1 MLISKEVFN
10 HMAELG
16 VTNGVFLFV
25 SNEKETMEQEALSFA
40 RNLLNY
46 TTEDSALNERIYRQ
60 KEGYISAEQVNDFI
74 EFEAKKAVGVPSKIL
89 IMYDVDLLKDN
100 VSDKMLKCIEDYSED
115 SLIVFTTTAPESVS
129 RTIRSRCMVFK
140 TWTDRVNQYAEFKEK
155 FTGVKEQ
162 IAHATEYSEIDSIQ
176 KDVSELSI
184 MDVIQ
189 ALFTNAQSNADL
201 EIARFA
207 LDAHLTGS
215 QPDQVLSYIINSY
228 WCLYHNLRSWESST
242 EMGVA

>member
-1 MLISKEVFN
+1 MLISQEIFN
-10 HMAELG
+10 RMAELG

-25 SNEKETMEQEALSFA
+25 SNEKETMEKEALSFA
-40 RNLLNY
+40 RNLLKY
-46 TTEDSALNERIYRQ
+46 SKEDSALNERIYQQ
-60 KEGYISAEQVNDFI
+60 KDGFISAEQVNDFI
-74 EFEAKKAVGVPSKIL
+74 EFESKKAVGVPAKIL

-100 VSDKMLKCIEDYSED
+100 VSDKMLKCIEDYNED

-140 TWTDRVNQYAEFKEK
+140 TWTDSVDKFEALKEK
-155 FTGVKEQ
+155 FVGFKEQ
-162 IAHATEYSEIDSIQ
+162 LKQATEYSEVDFIQ
-176 KDVSELSI
+176 KDVSELSV

-215 QPDQVLSYIINSY
+215 QPDQVFSYVLNSY
-228 WCLYHNLRSWESST
+228 WCLYHSLRTWENK
-242 EMGVA
+242 ELGVS

>member
-1 MLISKEVFN
+1 MLISQEIFN
-10 HMAELG
+10 RMAELG
-16 VTNGVFLFV
+16 VMNGVFLFV
-25 SNEKETMEQEALSFA
+25 SNEKETMENEVLSFA
-40 RNLLNY
+40 RNLLKY
-46 TTEDSALNERIYRQ
+46 SKEDSALNERIYRQ
-60 KEGYISAEQVNDFI
+60 KDGFISAEQVNDFI
-74 EFEAKKAVGVPSKIL
+74 EFESKKAVGVPAKIL

-100 VSDKMLKCIEDYSED
+100 VSDKMLKCIEDYNED

-140 TWTDRVNQYAEFKEK
+140 TWTDSVDKFEALKEK
-155 FTGVKEQ
+155 FVGFKEQ
-162 IAHATEYSEIDSIQ
+162 LKQATEYLEVDSIQ
-176 KDVSELSI
+176 KDVSELSV

-215 QPDQVLSYIINSY
+215 QPDQVFSYVLNSY
-228 WCLYHNLRSWESST
+228 WCLYHSLRTWET
-242 EMGVA
+242 KELGVA

>member
-1 MLISKEVFN
+1 MLISQEIFN
-10 HMAELG
+10 RMAELG

-25 SNEKETMEQEALSFA
+25 SNEKETMENEALSFA
-40 RNLLNY
+40 RNLLKY
-46 TTEDSALNERIYRQ
+46 SKEDSALNERIYRQ
-60 KEGYISAEQVNDFI
+60 KEGFISAEQVNDFI
-74 EFEAKKAVGVPSKIL
+74 EFESKKAVGVPAKIL

-100 VSDKMLKCIEDYSED
+100 VSDKMLKCIEDYNED

-140 TWTDRVNQYAEFKEK
+140 TWTDSVDKFEALKEK
-155 FTGVKEQ
+155 FVGFKEQ
-162 IAHATEYSEIDSIQ
+162 LKQATEYSEVDSIQ
-176 KDVSELSI
+176 KDVSELSV

-215 QPDQVLSYIINSY
+215 QPDQVFSYVLNSY
-228 WCLYHNLRSWESST
+228 WCLYHSLRTWENK
-242 EMGVA
+242 ELGVA